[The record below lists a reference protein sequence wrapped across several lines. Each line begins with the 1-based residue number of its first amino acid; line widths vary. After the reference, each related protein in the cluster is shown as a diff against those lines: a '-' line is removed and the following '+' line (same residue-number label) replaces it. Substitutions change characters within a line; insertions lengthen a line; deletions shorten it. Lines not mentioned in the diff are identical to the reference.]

1 MPHRVVGVNAR
12 TGQISLSLSLL
23 SSRRFQAVS
32 VPQMGCLSSVVAFV
46 PHLGVSV
53 VEDSRQWGQASV
65 SHLGLPSC
73 PVWGCVVRWSSC
85 APVGVLRTGFPLS
98 PLSLFCLVED
108 SRQCPLSACAL
119 LSPAKMYSQHAKHP
133 LGTTSS
139 ATGVCS
145 LSACALRRAGGAA
158 AYYYF

>member
-1 MPHRVVGVNAR
+1 MLGVYFRSESGHTPLSLEVAPSGFLTVFRVVGVNAR
-12 TGQISLSLSLL
+12 TGQISLSLSLSLL

-73 PVWGCVVRWSSC
+73 PVWGCVVLWSSC

-98 PLSLFCLVED
+98 PSSLFCLVKD
-108 SRQCPLSACAL
+108 SRQYRCPRW
-119 LSPAKMYSQHAKHP
+119 
-133 LGTTSS
+133 
-139 ATGVCS
+139 GVS
-145 LSACALRRAGGAA
+145 RRW
-158 AYYYF
+158 